1 MVKLIYDRGT
11 ILVDE
16 WIPQLHEVL
25 RWDHRV
31 KAFRAL
37 AVDYFKIRSVLESSH
52 IEFEDYVLEPIKGSI
67 ALRRQYRL
75 RGYQEEA
82 LKAWVNSSCRGII
95 VLPTGTG
102 KTIIGIHAIAQV
114 NSSSLI
120 VAPTI
125 ELVYQWRDKLS
136 EAFNVDVGVYGGGE
150 KKLRF
155 ITVSTYDSAYLN
167 AEYFGNKFNLIVFDE
182 VHHLVSEGYRQIAEL
197 NAAPFRLGLTAT
209 PERED
214 GKHADLPLLVGNV
227 VYRRGVGE
235 LTGSFLAPFKVVKIP
250 VELTP
255 EERGRYD
262 ELTSIYKGFLKSR
275 GLRIRSLNDFQRF
288 IMRSSLDRN
297 ARQALLAW
305 HESRLVALNAEG
317 KIKVLKELLAK
328 HRGERI
334 IIFTEYND
342 VVHRISRELL
352 VPEITHKTRND
363 ERERTL
369 KMFRDGVY
377 NVIVTSKVLEEGV
390 DVPEASVA
398 IIISGTGSRREFIQ
412 RLGRILRPRE
422 GKQAVLYEI
431 VTRGTL
437 EARSSRKRRKALE
450 YTG

>member
-16 WIPQLHEVL
+16 WIPQLHKIL
-25 RWDHRV
+25 KWDHRV

-37 AVDYFKIRSVLESSH
+37 AVDYFKIKSILEGSH
-52 IEFEDYVLEPIKGSI
+52 VEFEDYVLEPIKGSV
-67 ALRRQYRL
+67 ALRRRCRL

-82 LKAWVNSSCRGII
+82 LKAWVNSCCRGII

-102 KTIIGIHAIAQV
+102 KTLIGIHAITQV

-125 ELVYQWRDKLS
+125 ELVYQWRDKLT

-150 KKLRF
+150 KKLKF

-167 AEYFGNKFNLIVFDE
+167 AEYFGNKFKLIVFDE

-214 GKHADLPLLVGNV
+214 GKHADLPLLVGSV
-227 VYRRGVGE
+227 VYRRGVEE
-235 LTGSFLAPFKVVKIP
+235 LTGLFLAPFKIVKIP
-250 VELTP
+250 VELTL
-255 EERGRYD
+255 EERRRYD
-262 ELTSIYKGFLKSR
+262 ELTGIYKGFLKSR
-275 GLRIRSLNDFQRF
+275 GLRIKSLNDFQRF
-288 IMRSSLDRN
+288 IMRCGLDRD

-305 HESRLVALNAEG
+305 HESRLVALNAGG

-328 HRGERI
+328 HRGERV

-342 VVHRISRELL
+342 VVHRVSRELL
-352 VPEITHKTRND
+352 VPEITHKTRSD

-377 NVIVTSKVLEEGV
+377 NVVVTSKVLEEGV

-412 RLGRILRPRE
+412 RLGRILRPRK

-431 VTRGTL
+431 VTKGTL
-437 EARSSRKRRKALE
+437 ETRSSRKRRKALE
-450 YTG
+450 YT